1 MNMSELPFGSL
12 VTLDIL
18 PDLPAG
24 HHDLIISAILLGQ
37 LRREEVRVR
46 FAKDFGKFFSHRAAK
61 QIVAKGKSA
70 FGVLAEDVDRQ
81 RLHQG
86 MIKRFGLFQR
96 LLGLLP
102 LGNVT
107 PSRDKVSDLAVAVRD
122 RRAGLFLVK
131 YLSVFPELD

>member
-1 MNMSELPFGSL
+1 
-12 VTLDIL
+12 
-18 PDLPAG
+18 
-24 HHDLIISAILLGQ
+24 
-37 LRREEVRVR
+37 
-46 FAKDFGKFFSHRAAK
+46 HRASK

-107 PSRDKVSDLAVAVRD
+107 PSRDKVSDLAVAVSD
-122 RRAGLFLVK
+122 RRDGLFLVK
-131 YLSVFPELD
+131 YLPVFPAIDELRAKYLAGVDPFPQPLVKDPVMRARLKDARGFADGL